1 MSGYTVHPYLTD
13 QFSTTVHISN
23 VLNTDFGD
31 SIAQLQISD
40 EFPELSVSKL
50 VDVSVIFSQENGNDI
65 TQRLAQCTSA
75 NLTNSP
81 KVAMYTINSQK
92 DSDQRVS
99 DITVSK
105 LQHHLDICYQYV
117 SNDNKITIDKVSESL
132 SFLLQSRGE
141 VRNKS
146 KELNNI
152 INTMIFRCMDK
163 KTS

>member
-13 QFSTTVHISN
+13 TFSTTVHISN

-50 VDVSVIFSQENGNDI
+50 AEVSVIFSQENDI
-65 TQRLAQCTSA
+65 TKRLAQCTSA

-81 KVAMYTINSQK
+81 KVAMYTIDSQN
-92 DSDQRVS
+92 DSDHRIS
-99 DITVSK
+99 DITVSN
-105 LQHHLDICYQYV
+105 LQHHLDICNQYV